1 MRASEEEGIEIT
13 PYRGSFRTILTGLC
27 QARLGP
33 RLRLLKDLLLAV
45 ASRNSAYTV
54 IVPIPVWVAALQE
67 MAEVQKWDNFKNEVA
82 QRMGRDGCGSVAL
95 IGLLH
100 RQGNRT
106 RSGGCS

>member
-1 MRASEEEGIEIT
+1 LECADGVGSTAGREPHSDR
-13 PYRGSFRTILTGLC
+13 RGH
-27 QARLGP
+27 
-33 RLRLLKDLLLAV
+33 LLLAV